1 MNTPYR
7 QRQIEKRVLATLLAM
22 GFEYINETER
32 YFKIYGLV
40 FRVQLTA
47 WPNSNGS
54 WYLRLRDDKGQA
66 VDGFPLETSFIT
78 AFKDEAAI
86 GQAIMQW
93 VYDTAYA
100 VGKSNK
106 QKQINKELKKLIEE

>member
-54 WYLRLRDDKGQA
+54 ICGFVMTRGKLLTVSRWKLRLSRLLRMKLQL
-66 VDGFPLETSFIT
+66 VKLSCNGFMIPLMPLVSLIS
-78 AFKDEAAI
+78 K
-86 GQAIMQW
+86 
-93 VYDTAYA
+93 
-100 VGKSNK
+100 N
-106 QKQINKELKKLIEE
+106 KLIKN